1 MIVYENN
8 YAIVDGY
15 KFNKDKQ
22 TGYYLSTNK
31 INGRRQRLHRYIYE
45 KYYGKI
51 PKGYDVH
58 HIDHNKDN
66 NEISNLKLVTAK
78 EHQEIHARELT
89 EEQRNK
95 MRENMN
101 LKARPKAI
109 EWHKSKEGREWHK
122 KQYEV
127 SLANREPVEFICL
140 NCGKKFMHVRNA
152 NNKFCGNNCKSAYRR
167 KLGVD
172 NIERECIICGNK
184 FTINKYH
191 KRKTCDN
198 CKRKKH

>member
-22 TGYYLSTNK
+22 TGYYLSTSK

-66 NEISNLKLVTAK
+66 NDISNLKLVTAK
-78 EHQEIHARELT
+78 EHKKIHARELT
-89 EEQRNK
+89 KEQRNK
-95 MRENMN
+95 MRDNMN
-101 LKARPKAI
+101 LKARPKI
-109 EWHKSKEGREWHK
+109 
-122 KQYEV
+122 
-127 SLANREPVEFICL
+127 
-140 NCGKKFMHVRNA
+140 
-152 NNKFCGNNCKSAYRR
+152 
-167 KLGVD
+167 
-172 NIERECIICGNK
+172 
-184 FTINKYH
+184 
-191 KRKTCDN
+191 
-198 CKRKKH
+198 

>member
-66 NEISNLKLVTAK
+66 NDISNLKLVTAK
-78 EHQEIHARELT
+78 EHKEIHARELT

-109 EWHKSKEGREWHK
+109 EWHKSNKGKEWHK
-122 KQYEV
+122 KQYEI
-127 SLANREPVEFICL
+127 SLGKMEKEKMQCL
-140 NCGKKFMHVRNA
+140 YCGAEYYSINHG
-152 NNKFCGNNCKSAYRR
+152 NNKFCSNNCKSAYRR
-167 KLGVD
+167 KLGIDNVD
-172 NIERECIICGNK
+172 RKCVECGRT
-184 FTINKYH
+184 FRINKYY
-191 KRKTCDN
+191 KRQKCDE
-198 CKRKKH
+198 CKSKKS